1 MGILNTRLM
10 WARNFKVGMKSIIED
25 RVTAHLGTIESV
37 YAVNIRNKSEVAS
50 WIADRTNEEKIAL
63 TMTTALN
70 TWVMMNAGGGSV
82 DIPTNVLEQ
91 IHNSL
96 TLRSR

>member
-1 MGILNTRLM
+1 M
-10 WARNFKVGMKSIIED
+10 WARNFNIDMKSIIED

-37 YAVNIRNKSEVAS
+37 YGLNIRNKSEVAR
-50 WIADRTNEEKIAL
+50 WIADRTEEEKIAL

-91 IHNSL
+91 IHSSL
-96 TLRSR
+96 ALRGR